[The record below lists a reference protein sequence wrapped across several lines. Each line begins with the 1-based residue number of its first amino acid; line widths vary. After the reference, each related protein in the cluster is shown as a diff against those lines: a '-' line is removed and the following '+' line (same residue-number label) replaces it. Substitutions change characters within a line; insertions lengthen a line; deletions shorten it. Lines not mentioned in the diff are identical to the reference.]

1 MRIMATFAKKTAM
14 KRLFLLCILTG
25 TCLFSH
31 AQYNAMP
38 SVVSL
43 TVGFGNLLYGRD
55 YQTTV
60 PPLLA
65 SYEFEG
71 MPQAFG
77 VKELSIGFGGCA
89 GFMAVRST
97 SVYGKA
103 TLHSHISEMLVALKV
118 TGHYRLLPIDEL
130 DTYGAVLLGWG
141 IAGSVNNWEGDPET
155 IAIAKS
161 LGWEHRENIGGPF
174 IGIMAGCR
182 YWFTPQLAGNVEIGY
197 GPAFLN
203 IGGSYR
209 F

>member
-1 MRIMATFAKKTAM
+1 M
-14 KRLFLLCILTG
+14 KRLFLLCILATTG
-25 TCLFSH
+25 LISQ

-43 TVGFGNLLYGRD
+43 TIGIGNLHYGKD

-60 PPLLA
+60 PPMMA
-65 SYEFEG
+65 SYELEC
-71 MPQAFG
+71 MPDAFG
-77 VKELSIGFGGCA
+77 AKGLTIGFGGSA

-97 SVYGKA
+97 TVYGTA
-103 TLHSHISEMLVALKV
+103 VLHSNISEMLVALKV
-118 TGHYRLLPIDEL
+118 TGHYQLLPIDDL
-130 DTYGAVLLGWG
+130 DTYGAILLGWG

-161 LGWEHRENIGGPF
+161 ISREHLENIGGPF
-174 IGIMAGCR
+174 FGFMAGCR
-182 YWFTPQLAGNVEIGY
+182 YWFTKQLAGNVEIGY

>member
-1 MRIMATFAKKTAM
+1 MKK
-14 KRLFLLCILTG
+14 LFLLCILAY
-25 TCLFSH
+25 TCQLSQ

-38 SVVSL
+38 SVASL
-43 TVGFGNLLYGRD
+43 TIGIGNLHYGKA

-60 PPLLA
+60 PPLMA

-71 MPQAFG
+71 LRQAFG
-77 VKELSIGFGGCA
+77 VKELTIGFGGCA

-97 SVYGKA
+97 TQYVNA
-103 TLHSHISEMLVALKV
+103 TLHSNISEMLMAVKV
-118 TGHYRLLPIDEL
+118 TGHYQLLPIPDL
-130 DTYGAVLLGWG
+130 DTYAALLLGWG
-141 IAGSVNNWEGDPET
+141 IASNINQWEGDPET

-161 LGWEHRENIGGPF
+161 LGWEHQENIGGPF
-174 IGIMAGCR
+174 LGIMAGCR
-182 YWFTPQLAGNVEIGY
+182 YWFTRQLAGNVEIGY